1 MSTPSR
7 TRLTAIASTLVAGL
21 LVVGAVAAP
30 GAQAKTKRPAPVIAA
45 ANGTVGIAETVTVVA
60 AGLANQTVTLLF
72 SLNGTSIVQQ
82 PVTLN
87 AQGGGSIQITP
98 PAAGAWTI
106 TGVGALAS
114 AAPLNITV
122 SPITTTTVLSSVN
135 QAQAGVATTMTI
147 QVESNAGNYVPAGS
161 VVIGNG
167 AGVTYGTAAL
177 VGSGSGLATT
187 SFSWTPPSPGV
198 FPVVATYQPAAGLG
212 GTANAVGSS
221 SSDSIQVL
229 ATVPLVTLRLPTV
242 FVIGAPV
249 TMTAVISN
257 PQLTGS
263 AAFLNTI
270 NGTQTGISGSIPLSG
285 SQSSMVWTPT
295 ALGNQS
301 ITADFSAS
309 NANTSGS
316 STQAIVVQPLGAPDP
331 MSVSGNGLGVLRV
344 NVPVT
349 AGTSQRIAISTSS
362 GSGAAVNLSEG
373 GPCLLVGGTLVT
385 PSSPGTC
392 ILTASS
398 PGGAQFSANTASF
411 VINVTRS

>member
-1 MSTPSR
+1 MSTLSR
-7 TRLTAIASTLVAGL
+7 PRLMTAASALVAGL

-30 GAQAKTKRPAPVIAA
+30 AADARPKRPAPVIAV
-45 ANGTVGIAETVTVVA
+45 ANGTVGIAEPVTVVA
-60 AGLANQTVTLLF
+60 PTLANQTVTVLF

-87 AQGGGSIQITP
+87 AQGTGSIQISP
-98 PAAGAWTI
+98 PAAGAWTVS
-106 TGVGALAS
+106 GVGNLS
-114 AAPLNITV
+114 AAAPVKITI

-135 QAQAGVATTMTI
+135 EAQAGVPTTMTV
-147 QVESNAGNYVPAGS
+147 QVESNAGNYVPAGN
-161 VVIGNG
+161 VVISNG
-167 AGVTYGTAAL
+167 AGATYGSVPL

-198 FPVVATYQPAAGLG
+198 FPVVATYQPTAGLG
-212 GTANAVGSS
+212 GSANAVTSL

-229 ATVPLVTLRLPTV
+229 ATAPLVTLRLPTV
-242 FVIGAPV
+242 FTIGAPV

-257 PQLTGS
+257 PQLLGS
-263 AAFLNTI
+263 AAFLNTT
-270 NGTQTGISGSIPLSG
+270 NGTQVGISASIPLTN

-295 ALGNQS
+295 ALGNQF
-301 ITADFSAS
+301 ITANFSSS
-309 NANTSGS
+309 NVNTSGS

-349 AGTSQRIAISTSS
+349 AATSQRIGISTSS
-362 GSGAAVNLSEG
+362 GSGAAVNLAEG
-373 GPCLLVGGTLVT
+373 GPCLLVAGTLVT

-392 ILTASS
+392 ILTATS
-398 PGGAQFSANTASF
+398 PGGGQFSANSASF
-411 VINVTRS
+411 VINVTKS

>member
-1 MSTPSR
+1 MSTRSHA
-7 TRLTAIASTLVAGL
+7 RLTAAAGAL
-21 LVVGAVAAP
+21 AAGILVVAAVAAP
-30 GAQAKTKRPAPVIAA
+30 GAEARTKRPAPVIAA

-60 AGLANQTVTLLF
+60 ASLANQTVTLLF

-98 PAAGAWTI
+98 PAAGTWTI
-106 TGVGALAS
+106 SGVGSLS
-114 AAPLNITV
+114 AAAPVNLTV

-135 QAQAGVATTMTI
+135 EAQAGVPTTMTV

-167 AGVTYGTAAL
+167 AGTTYGSVPL
-177 VGSGSGLATT
+177 VGSGSGLATG

-198 FPVVATYQPAAGLG
+198 FPVVAAYQPAAGLG
-212 GTANAVGSS
+212 GAANALTSS
-221 SSDSIQVL
+221 SNDSIQVL
-229 ATVPLVTLRLPTV
+229 ATVPLVTLRLPSV

-257 PQLTGS
+257 PQLLGS
-263 AAFLNTI
+263 AAFLNTT
-270 NGTQTGISGSIPLSG
+270 NGTQVGISASIPLTN

-295 ALGNQS
+295 ALGNQF
-301 ITADFSAS
+301 ITANFSAS

-349 AGTSQRIAISTSS
+349 AGVSQRISISTSS

-398 PGGAQFSANTASF
+398 PGGGQFSANSASF